1 MSYQNFHVDR
11 KDAYAVV
18 TLDHPPANAIS
29 TAVIAELEAI
39 LDNLESDDE
48 MRAVV
53 FTAAGERF
61 FSAGADIKEFG
72 AVKPE
77 EQVPRGQALTRRIE
91 RFPKPSIAAIN
102 GLALGGGCEFAM
114 AFHIRIAADTAEF
127 GQPEVLRGIMPG
139 WGGTQRLPRLIGRPQ
154 ALYYLLTGDRI
165 PASEAQRLGLVNRVV
180 PATELMATAEELAA
194 RLAKG
199 PPIAMRA
206 IIEAVDAGLETT
218 IDEGLRIEGEHMLSV
233 VQTEDAA
240 AGVIAFM
247 MKQEPKF
254 KGK

>member
-1 MSYQNFHVDR
+1 MGYERFHLEK
-11 KDAYAVV
+11 KDGYAVV
-18 TLDHPPANAIS
+18 TLDHPPVNAIS
-29 TAVIAELEAI
+29 TAVLAELEAI
-39 LDNLESDDE
+39 LDELERDAGV
-48 MRAVV
+48 RAAV

-72 AVKPE
+72 AVNPE

-91 RFPKPSIAAIN
+91 GFPKPLIAAIN
-102 GLALGGGCEFAM
+102 GLALGGGCELAM
-114 AFHIRIAADTAEF
+114 AFHLRIAAETAEF

-165 PASEAQRLGLVNRVV
+165 PAAEAYRLGLVNQVV
-180 PATELMATAEELAA
+180 PAAELLATAEALAA

-206 IIEAVDAGLETT
+206 IIEAVDAGLRTD
-218 IDEGLRIEGEHMLSV
+218 IDAGLKIEAEHMLRV
-233 VQTEDAA
+233 VKTEDAA

-247 MKQEPKF
+247 MKKEPEF
-254 KGK
+254 KGR